1 MVLHLQEYKRSNMQV
16 LRQLRSSQHLQ
27 EAIIQR
33 ITAFFYMISFF
44 VSKTLLIAWIFSTDS
59 ISFTASI
66 LTFLLAL

>member
-44 VSKTLLIAWIFSTDS
+44 VSKTFY
-59 ISFTASI
+59 
-66 LTFLLAL
+66 